1 MKFDQF
7 LNQTKFSSAINYYL
21 FILLIQCL
29 LYDIII
35 LRLVCFIILITF
47 IYNLNV
53 FQNTQTTLDGTD
65 VKSTQEVL
73 PSLPKTKIE
82 KKINEEVKKI
92 MGEIFACIEPE
103 LIAFI
108 QYHERMDST

>member
-1 MKFDQF
+1 MFDFKFNLLLLIIF
-7 LNQTKFSSAINYYL
+7 IYFFMT
-21 FILLIQCL
+21 ILL
-29 LYDIII
+29 
-35 LRLVCFIILITF
+35 V
-47 IYNLNV
+47 YNLNI
-53 FQNTQTTLDGTD
+53 FQNTQTTLDGSD

-82 KKINEEVKKI
+82 KKINEDVKKI

>member
-1 MKFDQF
+1 M
-7 LNQTKFSSAINYYL
+7 T
-21 FILLIQCL
+21 ILL
-29 LYDIII
+29 
-35 LRLVCFIILITF
+35 V
-47 IYNLNV
+47 YNLNI
-53 FQNTQTTLDGTD
+53 FQNTQTTLDGSD

-82 KKINEEVKKI
+82 KKINEDVKKI